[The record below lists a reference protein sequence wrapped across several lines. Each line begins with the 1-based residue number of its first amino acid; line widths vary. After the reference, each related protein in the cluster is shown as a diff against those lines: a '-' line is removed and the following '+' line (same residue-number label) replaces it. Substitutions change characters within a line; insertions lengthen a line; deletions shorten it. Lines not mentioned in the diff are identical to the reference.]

1 MDFNPIDFI
10 SVLGHRRLLP
20 IHGTAD
26 GHDLPSRRVNANY
39 NTALAAGVPV
49 ELHMCEG
56 ATHGKVIDTCPAD
69 WGRWSVDFLDR
80 APGLVT

>member
-39 NTALAAGVPV
+39 NTALAAGVP
-49 ELHMCEG
+49 
-56 ATHGKVIDTCPAD
+56 A
-69 WGRWSVDFLDR
+69 FLMTFNLLFLNEFPDEEADR
-80 APGLVT
+80 AGGRPAGLREL